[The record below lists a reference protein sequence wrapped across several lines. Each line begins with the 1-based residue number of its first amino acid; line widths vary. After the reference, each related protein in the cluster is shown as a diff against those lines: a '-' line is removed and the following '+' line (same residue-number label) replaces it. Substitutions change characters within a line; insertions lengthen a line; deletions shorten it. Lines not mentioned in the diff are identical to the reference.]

1 MIIKKIMP
9 KIPNIKKRVAA
20 YCRVSTLREDQED
33 SFETQ
38 RSCYSNMIENHPEW
52 KLVKIYADRHSA
64 TKVENRPGFQEMVAD
79 AQARKLDIILCK
91 SISRFS
97 RNVVDCQQYTK
108 WFRTLGIT
116 VIFEEQD
123 IRTDD
128 PTSDFILSMMAAVAQ
143 DESHS
148 ISANVQLAYEHRF
161 ARGEYNLGNNRILGY
176 DSRDGVLIPNH
187 NAWVVREI
195 FKRFLEGQS
204 FREISNGLVKMG
216 AKSQRGKDYFS
227 SETIRYMLSNETY
240 AGDKFLQKQ
249 PPRDYITKKP
259 DPNRVYKTNYLTDDH
274 EAIIDRSTWNAVQE
288 ILKQREADN
297 SAGIYRRGKEH
308 HAFYGKVFCGEC
320 GSPFVRR
327 TYLGK
332 SGQYYKA
339 WNCKERQKGKK
350 GNGCMNVIVK
360 ENALMQ
366 MVEEKLE
373 EVDADK
379 LKSIERIIVFKDRV
393 ETISSTQPSYSNKR
407 LNLSNRSI

>member
-9 KIPNIKKRVAA
+9 KIPSIKKRVAA

-187 NAWVVREI
+187 NAWVVKEI

-204 FREISNGLVKMG
+204 FREISNSLVKMG

-274 EAIIDRSTWNAVQE
+274 EAIIDRSTWNAVHDMPIRE
-288 ILKQREADN
+288 FLIL
-297 SAGIYRRGKEH
+297 
-308 HAFYGKVFCGEC
+308 
-320 GSPFVRR
+320 
-327 TYLGK
+327 
-332 SGQYYKA
+332 
-339 WNCKERQKGKK
+339 
-350 GNGCMNVIVK
+350 
-360 ENALMQ
+360 
-366 MVEEKLE
+366 
-373 EVDADK
+373 
-379 LKSIERIIVFKDRV
+379 
-393 ETISSTQPSYSNKR
+393 
-407 LNLSNRSI
+407 